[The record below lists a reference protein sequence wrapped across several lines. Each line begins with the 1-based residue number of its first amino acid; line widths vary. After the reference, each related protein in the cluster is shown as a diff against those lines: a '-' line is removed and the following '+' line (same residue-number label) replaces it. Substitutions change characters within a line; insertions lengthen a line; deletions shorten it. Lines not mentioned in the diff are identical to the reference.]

1 MNTIKEKFV
10 PQRNITPNFIRFKRT
25 VNITQARIVMVNP
38 LLRNKIIERIPN
50 NRNVVLRKLVV
61 AALKCMKKEF

>member
-25 VNITQARIVMVNP
+25 FTLIQAKIVMAN
-38 LLRNKIIERIPN
+38 LQHRNRIIERILN
-50 NRNVVLRKLVV
+50 NRNVVLPKLVDV
-61 AALKCMKKEF
+61 ALKCTRKEF

>member
-38 LLRNKIIERIPN
+38 PLRNKIIERIPN

-61 AALKCMKKEF
+61 AALKCTKKEF

>member
-25 VNITQARIVMVNP
+25 LRLNQAKIVMVN
-38 LLRNKIIERIPN
+38 LQRRNRIIVRIQN
-50 NRNVVLRKLVV
+50 NRNVVLPKLVDV
-61 AALKCMKKEF
+61 ALKFTRKEF